1 MHQCMEMWTRQGHD
15 ERITR
20 HRLVCSINAESLS
33 FANLKKHNNL
43 QDGMAAKIFLGEAS
57 RTSKPESWTRRS
69 QRCSWGESSPTGMAN
84 LSRMMLLKR
93 QRMMADSEHVKDN
106 GRCSSSC
113 VWGIDLLAR
122 NRRLI
127 IVFLIFVMERI
138 GWSSYDIGN
147 GPLADF
153 NNTVVTERVFASS

>member
-69 QRCSWGESSPTGMAN
+69 QSMAN

-106 GRCSSSC
+106 GKSDVCASC
-113 VWGIDLLAR
+113 RPCTLSGRDGHLKHLSDDR
-122 NRRLI
+122 EML
-127 IVFLIFVMERI
+127 FVVRM
-138 GWSSYDIGN
+138 GN
-147 GPLADF
+147 
-153 NNTVVTERVFASS
+153 